1 MKIDQ
6 EINAA
11 FISDQH
17 RAIVNLGYTMHFLK
31 NVQNDFLSSYD
42 LTLAQ
47 FNILRI
53 LRGAGG
59 FININTV
66 KQRMVE
72 KSPNTTRLMDKLIEK
87 ELITRMRSNT
97 DRRAMEVSITQKG
110 LGLLKQTDQDERM
123 SELTELPLTNSE
135 AKALSELLDKIRT
148 RKRNQ

>member
-1 MKIDQ
+1 MEFDN
-6 EINAA
+6 EIKAT
-11 FISDQH
+11 FISVQH
-17 RAIVNLGYTMHFLK
+17 RAIVNMGYTMHFLR
-31 NVQNDFLSSYD
+31 NLQVDFLSSYQ
-42 LTLAQ
+42 LSLAQ

-87 ELITRMRSNT
+87 ELIIRMRSET
-97 DRRAMEVSITQKG
+97 DRRAIEVRITGKG
-110 LGLLKQTDQDERM
+110 LALLEKTDQDIRM
-123 SELTELPLTNSE
+123 SELTQLPLNEKE
-135 AKALSELLDKIRT
+135 AKTLNELLDKIRT

>member
-1 MKIDQ
+1 MEIDK

-11 FISDQH
+11 FTSVQH

-31 NVQNDFLSSYD
+31 NHQSDFLQSHG

-87 ELITRMRSNT
+87 ELIIRMRSES
-97 DRRAMEVSITQKG
+97 DRRAMEVRISAKG
-110 LGLLKQTDQDERM
+110 LGLLKQTDQDTRM
-123 SELTELPLTNSE
+123 LELTDLPLSDSE
-135 AKALSELLDKIRT
+135 ANMLNELLDKIRT
-148 RKRNQ
+148 RKRNL